1 MTNYYEFNEYKSAK
15 GHKYQREFLTFEQ
28 CNSHCLT
35 IRIFMTVLNAPSAR
49 FELLMRLFDAPLSA
63 LGDAES
69 ASLPIQAFYFC
80 YYLSV
85 IVAALRTC
93 IIRQITTRIGRATAG
108 MSYNS
113 RQRSAGP
120 WRDQYYPYQGTHD
133 QWQASNDA
141 YYGYNNNYGYEDGQ
155 YYAPSSSQSNDY
167 YYRNTYEDTN
177 QYGYSSSYPA
187 TEHQP
192 ARYDEHNY
200 YPEDRHP
207 SQSRRDWRDRRERD
221 YGHARP
227 KESVPAPYRHERDD
241 RPVTPPPPRSP
252 SPSYLKLANEPPESL
267 HSSTE
272 ERKLLILDLNV
283 TLVHRS
289 ALARPKNKHAPQP
302 PPELDG
308 NGRPL
313 PRLRPVHPRPYMNAF
328 RSYLFAPETRAW
340 LDVMVW
346 SSAQPHSVGDMVER
360 CFAAEKKKLL
370 AVWARDT
377 LGLNKDHYCTRF
389 SYR

>member
-1 MTNYYEFNEYKSAK
+1 
-15 GHKYQREFLTFEQ
+15 
-28 CNSHCLT
+28 
-35 IRIFMTVLNAPSAR
+35 
-49 FELLMRLFDAPLSA
+49 
-63 LGDAES
+63 
-69 ASLPIQAFYFC
+69 
-80 YYLSV
+80 
-85 IVAALRTC
+85 
-93 IIRQITTRIGRATAG
+93 

-120 WRDQYYPYQGTHD
+120 WRDQYYPYQGSQD
-133 QWQASNDA
+133 QWQASNDT
-141 YYGYNNNYGYEDGQ
+141 YYGYDNNNYGYDDGQ

-167 YYRNTYEDTN
+167 YYSNTYEHTN
-177 QYGYSSSYPA
+177 QYGYSSSY
-187 TEHQP
+187 HQP
-192 ARYDEHNY
+192 ARYNEREY
-200 YPEDRHP
+200 YHEDRHP
-207 SQSRRDWRDRRERD
+207 STSRRDWRDRRDID
-221 YGHARP
+221 YRHTRP

-252 SPSYLKLANEPPESL
+252 SPSYLKLANSPPESL
-267 HSSTE
+267 NSSKE
-272 ERKLLILDLNV
+272 ERKLLILDLNG

-302 PPELDG
+302 PPELDD

-389 SYR
+389 FYR